1 MSYDQFSRYEAGLD
15 ALLHELRR
23 HRRHHGA
30 ALDEALVCE
39 HLLGRTIEQA
49 RLYGDRE
56 IFRVERAQILERLN
70 RLTQAYLGLSFDE
83 LSSRS
88 LMQNRV
94 GSKKPPFISR
104 ALLWIVTLLIIVAL
118 IVPIVVVR
126 SRAPNPGQ
134 PTHPP
139 TPTLHL
145 LVD

>member
-23 HRRHHGA
+23 HRRHRAA

-39 HLLGRTIEQA
+39 HLLGCNIEQA
-49 RLYGDRE
+49 RLYGDGE
-56 IFRVERAQILERLN
+56 TFRLERAEILDRLS
-70 RLTQAYLGLSFDE
+70 RLTQTLFGLSFDE

-88 LMQNRV
+88 LMQNSV
-94 GSKKPPFISR
+94 GSKSPRFISR
-104 ALLWIVTLLIIVAL
+104 PLLWIVTLLIIVAL

-126 SRAPNPGQ
+126 SRAPAPGQ
-134 PTHPP
+134 PTRPP